1 MPTEATA
8 KTQRFWGAV
17 FFLAVARI
25 LVVACGQGWCA
36 EDGTF
41 FLDPTAPPSYLDM
54 VQGFQPAETDGLPTY
69 PAPRPAPTPAEEE
82 LLTHD
87 RPLMNHLRQ
96 LWEDCYAGCD
106 RELPLSDLFGN
117 PGQ

>member
-1 MPTEATA
+1 M
-8 KTQRFWGAV
+8 TQRFWGAV
-17 FFLAVARI
+17 FFLAVALI

-96 LWEDCYAGCD
+96 LWEECYVGCD
-106 RELPLSDLFGN
+106 RELSVSDLFGDS
-117 PGQ
+117 GR